1 MTDLVQQFGSQ
12 FASTSMLEFV
22 AVLLALAYVWLAARQ
37 NILCWPSALLSTA
50 IYIGI
55 FWSVALP
62 FHTALNAYY
71 LLMAVYGWVQ
81 WRKVNEE
88 GSDKG
93 RGITQWPLRYHV
105 LSIVSLFI
113 GAQVLILLVGEQLDN
128 EYVQLDALITV
139 FSVFTTVLVAH
150 KVIENWFYWIVIDVV
165 AAYLYFAK
173 GLALTGCLFA
183 LYSLFALYGYMEWR
197 KSMEQAS
204 PVNG

>member
-1 MTDLVQQFGSQ
+1 MSDLVQQLSSQ
-12 FASTSMLEFV
+12 FASTSGLELV
-22 AVLLALAYVWLAARQ
+22 AVLLALAYVWFAARQ

-62 FHTALNAYY
+62 FHTVLNVYY

-81 WRKVNEE
+81 WRKVRN
-88 GSDKG
+88 GGNDKG
-93 RGITQWPLRYHV
+93 SGIKQWPLHYHALCV
-105 LSIVSLFI
+105 VGLFI
-113 GAQVLILLVGEQLDN
+113 VAQLLIMLVGEQLDN
-128 EYVQLDALITV
+128 EHVQLDALITV